1 MLAHFSFSLSEQK
14 EISLLL
20 FYQLIEIILLT
31 DVIES
36 LIAKI
41 GPDKTI

>member
-1 MLAHFSFSLSEQK
+1 MLAHFSFSFPEQK

-20 FYQLIEIILLT
+20 LYQLIEIILLT